1 MTDFIGT
8 NCLGGCSPTQILTLN
23 YAINDISSVVINNN
37 CGAYDTASIQYSY
50 SLDNICYSC
59 YMSYDDILAN
69 TIELNSD
76 FYLR

>member
-37 CGAYDTASIQYSY
+37 CGGI
-50 SLDNICYSC
+50 
-59 YMSYDDILAN
+59 
-69 TIELNSD
+69 
-76 FYLR
+76 FK